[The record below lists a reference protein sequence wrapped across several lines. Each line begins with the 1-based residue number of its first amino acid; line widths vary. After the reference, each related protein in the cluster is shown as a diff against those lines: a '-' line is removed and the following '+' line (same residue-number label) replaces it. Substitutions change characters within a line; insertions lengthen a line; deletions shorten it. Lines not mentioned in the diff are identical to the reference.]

1 MGHDGSRGKERPLH
15 EGHRQH
21 LRHLFL
27 QEDLDS
33 FPEHMVL
40 ELLLFY
46 AIPRR
51 DVNELAHTLINY
63 FGSLSGVFDAPYE
76 DLVRLPGMG
85 PQAATLL
92 KLMPSLFRRYQMS
105 RASFD
110 SCLNTLEKAGAYLL
124 PRFTGLKYETIY
136 LLCLDAKCKVLCC
149 RKLFEGTVNAA
160 QIQVRRVVETA
171 LSLNASSVIIAH
183 NHLSGVALPSPED
196 EVTTMALHK
205 ALAAV
210 DVCLADHIIV
220 AESDYVSMAQSGYFM
235 P

>member
-1 MGHDGSRGKERPLH
+1 MNH
-15 EGHRQH
+15 ENRATEKPHHQGHRER

-51 DVNELAHTLINY
+51 DINELAHALINH
-63 FGSLSGVFDAPYE
+63 FGSLSGVFDAPY
-76 DLVRLPGMG
+76 DSLVRIPGMG
-85 PQAATLL
+85 QQAATLL
-92 KLMPSLFRRYQMS
+92 KLMPSLFRRYQMARIS
-105 RASFD
+105 LDA
-110 SCLNTLEKAGAYLL
+110 CLNTLEKAGDYLL
-124 PRFTGLKYETIY
+124 PRFAGLKYETIY

-149 RKLFEGTVNAA
+149 RKLFEGSVNAA

-196 EVTTMALHK
+196 EVTTMTLYK

-220 AESDYVSMAQSGYFM
+220 AENDYVSMAQSGYFM